1 MSEKT
6 TTISLENM
14 LKGHPR
20 MDEKAVAQ
28 SSQRINKLMKSAVQD
43 FKKKQRASLEKASR
57 TIINA

>member
-6 TTISLENM
+6 TTISLEEM

-20 MDEKAVAQ
+20 MDEKAMAE
-28 SSQRINKLMKSAVQD
+28 SNQRIQRIMKAFVRD
-43 FKKKQRASLEKASR
+43 FKRKQRISWEIASR

>member
-6 TTISLENM
+6 ITISLENM

-28 SSQRINKLMKSAVQD
+28 SSQRIKKLMKSAVQD
-43 FKKKQRASLEKASR
+43 FKKKQRTSMEIASR
-57 TIINA
+57 TVLNA

>member
-6 TTISLENM
+6 KTISLEEM

-20 MDEKAVAQ
+20 MDEKAVAE
-28 SSQRINKLMKSAVQD
+28 SSQRINELMKVAVRD
-43 FKKKQRASLEKASR
+43 FKKKQRLSWEIASR

>member
-1 MSEKT
+1 
-6 TTISLENM
+6 
-14 LKGHPR
+14 

>member
-20 MDEKAVAQ
+20 MDEKDVAQ
-28 SSQRINKLMKSAVQD
+28 SSLRIKKLMKSVVQD
-43 FKKKQRASLEKASR
+43 FKKKQRASLEIASR
-57 TIINA
+57 TVLNA